1 MARLLFLTVGV
12 TSYLNAGFQLAR
24 QLQRRGHEPI
34 FASASRAA
42 GSQVEAQGWPFIFLQ
57 AEAEALTQA
66 YRRPRSAARLPQPV
80 RKLPFVDRLWPYLD
94 RSVQIAAMQP
104 RRDYILSNSPI
115 AKIIEQ
121 WQPDLLLIDY
131 ELHHHIIGTAKFG
144 LPTYLLEY
152 YCSVRQAPDVPP
164 LYARFL
170 PTGTPGSKLRAAL
183 SWQSVRLKRRLRYT
197 LERVYYKRADWFS
210 TLIDLARQENF
221 PFEQEVEFL
230 FQYQYLTYRHIPTL
244 MLSAWEFDF
253 PHEVENK
260 TSYVGPMVQL
270 ERHEVD
276 VDPRFWEVM
285 AALSEQRRAGRALI
299 YCSMGS
305 LHSDA
310 GYFQRVIAAVT
321 GRPEWNLIL
330 AVGSKLPLEQFQPA
344 PPNVHLF
351 SRVPQ
356 LKVLEQ
362 ADLMLAHGGIGTVNE
377 ALLLGVPLLVYSFGH
392 MDQNGNAARVAY
404 HGLGLTG
411 DIRRDSPAQ
420 IAQKIERI
428 LLDPS
433 FKTKVGHMRQ
443 IYQRYHQA
451 EKAVRLIE
459 ERLPS
464 KIAVTET

>member
-1 MARLLFLTVGV
+1 
-12 TSYLNAGFQLAR
+12 
-24 QLQRRGHEPI
+24 
-34 FASASRAA
+34 
-42 GSQVEAQGWPFIFLQ
+42 
-57 AEAEALTQA
+57 
-66 YRRPRSAARLPQPV
+66 
-80 RKLPFVDRLWPYLD
+80 
-94 RSVQIAAMQP
+94 
-104 RRDYILSNSPI
+104 
-115 AKIIEQ
+115 
-121 WQPDLLLIDY
+121 
-131 ELHHHIIGTAKFG
+131 
-144 LPTYLLEY
+144 
-152 YCSVRQAPDVPP
+152 
-164 LYARFL
+164 
-170 PTGTPGSKLRAAL
+170 
-183 SWQSVRLKRRLRYT
+183 
-197 LERVYYKRADWFS
+197 
-210 TLIDLARQENF
+210 
-221 PFEQEVEFL
+221 
-230 FQYQYLTYRHIPTL
+230 
-244 MLSAWEFDF
+244 
-253 PHEVENK
+253 
-260 TSYVGPMVQL
+260 MVQL

-276 VDPRFWEVM
+276 VGPRFWEVM

-310 GYFQRVIAAVT
+310 GYFHRVIAAVT